1 MISEVDEEQKAIYV
15 KKGNV
20 NICMRVSDD
29 VYSLLKEIEQDNNQL
44 TATNTAS
51 GVLKPF
57 KTA

>member
-20 NICMRVSDD
+20 NICMRISDE
-29 VYSLLKEIEQDNNQL
+29 VYGILKELEQDNNKL
-44 TATNTAS
+44 TVTNTAS